1 MDEAPVGK
9 RADAGRVPLVADRAG
24 RPPPREGEEA
34 AGFAVTRQILDEAEL
49 LLFAISPQYRRRGLG
64 GILLKNLLEESE
76 GKGVASMLEMRAG
89 NPAEFLYRNHGFLPI
104 GNAPTII
111 AALMAQDW
119 TPSLSGATITARICE
134 IQTIHNIM
142 HRRRKILQRYS

>member
-1 MDEAPVGK
+1 MDEAPAGK

-24 RPPPREGEEA
+24 RPSPREGEEA

-76 GKGVASMLEMRAG
+76 GKGVASMMLEMRAG

-104 GNAPTII
+104 GRPNYYRSTDGTRLDA
-111 AALMAQDW
+111 
-119 TPSLSGATITARICE
+119 ITF
-134 IQTIHNIM
+134 
-142 HRRRKILQRYS
+142 RRDYHGKNLRNTDNS